1 MLLTASLLS
10 TLLWA
15 PLAVPVAP
23 ALQDPVETE
32 IGVPDGVTEQDG
44 EYIWLRFSEVEG
56 QQLRYD
62 QLIKLC
68 QKLTGK
74 NFTIDAENSAVKT
87 RLENPVILYGPKRI
101 KTNEFYAF
109 FQTLMKINGLV
120 CVQQGSG
127 DLSII
132 MITADKIS
140 GTAVNPTV
148 TANTILVEPDDTA
161 DFADQPGT
169 YIATVVKL
177 DFVDPGGISVALGK
191 LLGANAQST
200 VQALTTDN
208 ALMIQGYGPVV
219 ASTVRFV
226 RYLDVKPETESAVFR
241 KVALQ
246 EASAE
251 EMAELLTEIVDELAA
266 SSDGGQRNVSSR
278 TRNNNQ
284 SVSQD
289 PIETRIL
296 ASTRDNSLIITASQE
311 NLDRI
316 LNLIAE
322 LDTRVDIPESNLHLY
337 VLQHI
342 PVQDLDEPLQDF
354 LQRADAAE
362 QEAQQSGGSTIN
374 TREQDIVVEMQ
385 ETTNS
390 LLVSATRTKWAE
402 LKLLLDRLDQ
412 PQPQVLIETALI
424 EISESFG
431 RDIGFEWANSE
442 IPADGVLR
450 GSVTTNSGLTSPD
463 GNGDRT
469 VDIFQSG
476 ITAGILDGQG
486 NGEFAI
492 PFLLRAAQ
500 NSQDANVLSKPSV
513 LVSNNKGARV
523 TSTDQIPYTVTTQGQ
538 VGFQESVE
546 FADAGITLN
555 ITPSISSSNFLRLS
569 ISLAV
574 STFSGDAVGN
584 QPPPKSERTIDTEVL
599 VPDGATMW
607 IGGIVRD
614 DKLTSRQGIPFLSDI
629 PILGILFGQDSNS
642 SSKTTLFFFC
652 TPRII
657 NEFAELQAESEAAK
671 AVAAETIG
679 LDRLRQVDPNYARE
693 TPADVILNGEDHRMI
708 DTGSFNAPTLV
719 SPNGEQD
726 PNASGVIE
734 EIDPLTLSEPI
745 RRSGEP
751 TAEPASAS
759 NQEPSQP
766 K

>member
-1 MLLTASLLS
+1 MLLTVSLLS
-10 TLLWA
+10 SLLWA
-15 PLAVPVAP
+15 PLAVPAAP
-23 ALQDPVETE
+23 APQDPVETE
-32 IGVPDGVTEQDG
+32 IGVPAGVTEQDG

-74 NFTIDAENSAVKT
+74 NFTIDVENSAVKT

-148 TANTILVEPDDTA
+148 TANTILVEPDDTK

-226 RYLDVKPETESAVFR
+226 RYLDVKPEIESAVFR

-266 SSDGGQRNVSSR
+266 TGDGAQRNVSSR

-316 LNLIAE
+316 LDLIAE
-322 LDTRVDIPESNLHLY
+322 LDTRVDVPESNLHLY

-431 RDIGFEWANSE
+431 RDIGFEWANAKT
-442 IPADGVLR
+442 PGDGVLR
-450 GSVTTNSGLTSPD
+450 GSVTTNSGITQPD
-463 GNGDRT
+463 ANGDRT

-486 NGEFAI
+486 NDEFAI
-492 PFLLRAAQ
+492 PFILRAAQ

-523 TSTDQIPYTVTTQGQ
+523 TSTDQVPYTVTTQGQ

-546 FADAGITLN
+546 FAEAGITLY

-569 ISLAV
+569 ISLSV
-574 STFSGDAVGN
+574 STFSGDAIGN
-584 QPPPKSERTIDTEVL
+584 QPPPISERTIDTEVL

-614 DKLTSRQGIPFLSDI
+614 DKLSSRQGIPFLSDI

-642 SSKTTLFFFC
+642 NSKTTLFFFC

-671 AVAAETIG
+671 AIAAETIG
-679 LDRLRQVDPNYARE
+679 LDRLRKVDPNFARE
-693 TPADVILNGEDHRMI
+693 TPADVILNGEDRRNI
-708 DTGSFNAPTLV
+708 EPGSFNAPTLV

-726 PNASGVIE
+726 PNASNVVE
-734 EIDPLTLSEPI
+734 EIDPLTLSEPV
-745 RRSGEP
+745 RRTGEP
-751 TAEPASAS
+751 SAKPASAS